1 MKKIIG
7 MVSPVAPS
15 QQIYVYDG
23 GNKIE
28 MFNNVTVD
36 EIPNVIFAMTDK
48 YTDIEQVELFGPK
61 QYANGIGKRIKE
73 AEASKYSNRS
83 LEIIVK

>member
-1 MKKIIG
+1 MRKIIG

-15 QQIYVYDG
+15 QQIYVYEN

-28 MFNNVTVD
+28 MFSVGVD
-36 EIPNVIFAMTDK
+36 EITNTIFTITDQ

-61 QYANGIGKRIKE
+61 QYANGIARRIKE
-73 AEASKYSNRS
+73 AETSKYSNRS
-83 LEIIVK
+83 LEVIVK

>member
-1 MKKIIG
+1 MRKIIG

-15 QQIYVYDG
+15 QQIYVYEN

-28 MFNNVTVD
+28 MFNIEVD
-36 EIPNVIFAMTDK
+36 EITNTVFAIADQ

-61 QYANGIGKRIKE
+61 SYANGIAKRIKD

>member
-1 MKKIIG
+1 MRKIIG

-15 QQIYVYDG
+15 QQIYVYEN

-28 MFNNVTVD
+28 MFNIGVD
-36 EIPNVIFAMTDK
+36 EITNTVFAMADQ

-61 QYANGIGKRIKE
+61 QYANGIAKRIKD

-83 LEIIVK
+83 LEIIIK